1 MGNIQ
6 ISEKLFIQLVKYH
19 LLEMD
24 DRELSEE
31 INMELNDKLTKL
43 IHRDLYSKYL
53 KAEQQQDKKEAL
65 ENYIKNKNP

>member
-19 LLEMD
+19 LLDMD
-24 DRELSEE
+24 DRELSQE
-31 INMELNDKLTKL
+31 INMELDDKLTKL
-43 IHRDLYSKYL
+43 IRRDLYSKYL